1 MVGMQVD
8 PEAMAKVEALP
19 LLEVELHL
27 QVPELVWVPD
37 LLLEAPGPTA
47 TGEPRPLSGPQSVRA
62 MWATW
67 VTALLHL
74 NGRVPR
80 LDGSDG
86 AGLSVGAPNPL
97 VGLSWRCMSP

>member
-1 MVGMQVD
+1 
-8 PEAMAKVEALP
+8 MARVEALP
-19 LLEVELHL
+19 LLEVELQL

-37 LLLEAPGPTA
+37 LLLEGPGPPPS
-47 TGEPRPLSGPQSVRA
+47 GEPRPLAGAQSVRA

-67 VTALLHL
+67 VAALLYL

-86 AGLSVGAPNPL
+86 TSHPMHELNKAVGMLRPIAARL
-97 VGLSWRCMSP
+97 